1 MSAYVILIRERMH
14 DESEM
19 AKYAETAKAARGGH
33 NITPLAFY
41 GDYETLEGADADGVV
56 ILRFPDMEAAKAW
69 YKSPEYQ
76 AARAHRFQAADY
88 RVILVDGV

>member
-1 MSAYVILIRERMH
+1 MSAYAILIRERMH

-19 AKYAETAKAARGGH
+19 AKYAAAAKAARGEH
-33 NITPLAFY
+33 EITPLAFY
-41 GDYETLEGADADGVV
+41 GAHEMLEGADADGVV
-56 ILRFPDMEAAKAW
+56 ILRFPDMDAAKAW
-69 YKSPEYQ
+69 YTSPEYQ

>member
-1 MSAYVILIRERMH
+1 MSAYAILIRERMH

-19 AKYAETAKAARGGH
+19 ARYAEAAKAARGGH
-33 NITPLAFY
+33 DITPLAFY
-41 GDYETLEGADADGVV
+41 GAHETLEGAEADGVV
-56 ILRFPDMEAAKAW
+56 ILRFPDMDAAQAW
-69 YKSPEYQ
+69 YTSPEYQ